1 MTERGLEEAKQKSVL
16 EAEEPNKGFGD
27 IKPKGNLRAKKA
39 KSNLKTKAAKDIS
52 KSELDTKKLDDDF
65 DKFIKQLE
73 EIDTRL
79 PTKDFRKKNKVKK
92 STRRTQDHKKF
103 LSSNTSE
110 KKRVGAQKESR

>member
-65 DKFIKQLE
+65 DKFI
-73 EIDTRL
+73 
-79 PTKDFRKKNKVKK
+79 
-92 STRRTQDHKKF
+92 
-103 LSSNTSE
+103 
-110 KKRVGAQKESR
+110 